1 VSHRR
6 GGRPTRRAG
15 QLWQPRAAGAG
26 VFIGLVLL
34 VQLAVGTGL
43 ISSFLVPLPTD
54 VLASFGLLVTEEHL
68 LQRFAFTAVETLS
81 AALLATLLG
90 SVMGWVFHRWRPMR
104 LAYGSWVVGLNA
116 APSLLLY
123 PLVLVILG
131 RNAATIV
138 VLGVISALPPIV
150 LKTCEGFQASR
161 RVLLDVG
168 RSFDFTPAQRF
179 RLIELPSALP
189 TIFSGVRIG
198 LIDALITVVGVEFLI
213 GYGGLGALIPDLA
226 DRFEIAA
233 TYGAILFVILVG
245 AALQLIA
252 WRCERWLRPS

>member
-1 VSHRR
+1 VNRRR
-6 GGRPTRRAG
+6 GAV
-15 QLWQPRAAGAG
+15 GAG
-26 VFIGLVLL
+26 VFIAIVLL
-34 VQLAVGTGL
+34 LQLAVGSGL
-43 ISSFLVPLPTD
+43 ISSFLVPMPTD
-54 VLASFGLLVTEEHL
+54 VLTSFRMLVTEEHL
-68 LQRFAFTAVETLS
+68 LQRLALTAAETLS
-81 AALLATLLG
+81 AALLATLFG
-90 SVMGWVFHRWRPMR
+90 SVAGWAFYRWQQMR

-123 PLVLVILG
+123 PLFLVILG
-131 RNAATIV
+131 RNAATIIA
-138 VLGVISALPPIV
+138 LGIISALPPIV
-150 LKTCEGFQASR
+150 LKTCEGFRDSR

-168 RSFDFTPAQRF
+168 RSFDFTATQRF
-179 RLIELPSALP
+179 RLIELPSAIP

-198 LIDALITVVGVEFLI
+198 LIDALITVVGIEFLI

-245 AALQLIA
+245 AVFQLVA